1 MTKIVT
7 WKELDVKSV
16 KFKKDFD
23 GNWTAT
29 ITKNKRL
36 FTLYTNTRSDKQQI
50 LKALRDHASELGE
63 GIVAVSDI
71 APFPYGI
78 NEGCVSIWYTFGIN
92 AATIWKILNK
102 EHIWEN

>member
-23 GNWTAT
+23 RNWTAT

-78 NEGCVSIWYTFGIN
+78 NEGSVSIWYTSGIN
-92 AATIWKILNK
+92 AVTIWKILNK
-102 EHIWEN
+102 EHIWEI